1 MRFENV
7 KIEKDNDE
15 NDTKAEQ
22 KHYRFKRHEDIV
34 NRVKNTFDKEAKV
47 YNDDH

>member
-1 MRFENV
+1 MRFKNV

-15 NDTKAEQ
+15 NDIRAKQ
-22 KHYRFKRHEDIV
+22 RYYRFKRYKDTV

-47 YNDDH
+47 CNDDY